1 MSTLS
6 VSTIHTAAGASPTGV
21 GKIIQTKIGY
31 LASDLAGGATSF
43 TDTGLSC
50 AITLASTSNKL
61 LIHLST
67 TPYLGGTSGEE
78 FQIKVI
84 VTPSGGSDAT
94 VIHDTYWA
102 YRTNDDWKSSSGFH
116 QALYSPSST
125 AALTVK
131 LQYARNSGGD
141 TCHLFSNSN
150 SPSTNTLVLHEVAA

>member
-6 VSTIHTAAGASPTGV
+6 VGTIHTASGTSPSGV

-43 TDTGLSC
+43 TDTGLSQT
-50 AITLASTSNKL
+50 ITLASTSNKL

-84 VTPSGGSDAT
+84 VTPSGGSDTT

-102 YRTNDDWKSSSGFH
+102 YRTNDDWKASSGFH

-125 AALTVK
+125 AELTVK
-131 LQYARNSGGD
+131 LQYARQSGGD

-150 SPSTNTLVLHEVAA
+150 ATSNNTLVLHEVAA